1 MLSCS
6 HLFLSNRKQRVQS
19 AMSKRGQ
26 EGTSG
31 TSGGSS
37 AMAKPRSMNLVM
49 AKPRSITLVPY
60 NMSSKKKDSPRDM
73 SDSDNL
79 ENAKV
84 EPGSFQT
91 RIGKQMANTSPY
103 PTEHS

>member
-1 MLSCS
+1 
-6 HLFLSNRKQRVQS
+6 
-19 AMSKRGQ
+19 MSKRGQ

-31 TSGGSS
+31 ESS

-49 AKPRSITLVPY
+49 AKPRSITLVPH

-84 EPGSFQT
+84 APGSNQT
-91 RIGKQMANTSPY
+91 RIRKQMANTSPY